1 MTFSTFM
8 KSFQRQRLSFW
19 NLNILDRSS
28 SRCFHQGGGLVSQK
42 VTLIDTDWLNE
53 NQLRKTQ
60 INDNTGCYRVSLSFL
75 SFFHDLCIIYG
86 DSVGD
91 MDLGLRLCMI
101 YYMLDYYL

>member
-1 MTFSTFM
+1 MFSSGWRFSLP
-8 KSFQRQRLSFW
+8 KGNANRYRL
-19 NLNILDRSS
+19 I
-28 SRCFHQGGGLVSQK
+28 
-42 VTLIDTDWLNE
+42 E
-53 NQLRKTQ
+53 TQ